1 MNKEEYKE
9 LVERTTPKERKLHNS
24 IIAFVV
30 GGLIGVLGT
39 LIHEI
44 LTITYGLPSDDSK
57 IWVII
62 ILIGLASLFT
72 CIGFFDNLMTKGKSG
87 LLIPIT
93 GFAHSM
99 TSSCLE
105 YKKDGLITGIGSNIF
120 KLAGS
125 VLLYGIFSAF
135 ILALIKVVFFGV

>member
-1 MNKEEYKE
+1 MNKEEYIK
-9 LVERTTPKERKLHNS
+9 LVEETMPKEKKLHNS
-24 IIAFVV
+24 LIAFLV
-30 GGLIGVLGT
+30 GGLIGILGT

-44 LTITYGLPSDDSK
+44 LTSTYNIPSDNAK

-62 ILIGLASLFT
+62 ILIGITSLLT
-72 CIGFFDNLMTKGKSG
+72 CIGIFDTLMTKGKCG

-99 TSSCLE
+99 SSSSLE